1 MANLTKL
8 EFAGLDISGNNYISW
23 ALDAELHLEA
33 KGLGH
38 TITEGNNASN
48 QDRATALIFLRHHLH
63 DDLKREYLTVK
74 DPFTLWNC
82 LKKRFDHLKLV
93 ILPKARNDWLNLR
106 LQDFRSVAAYNSA
119 LFKITSTLKLCGENV
134 TDEQMLEKTF
144 TTFHASNVLLQQQY
158 RERKFTEYSE
168 LISCLLIAEQNNELL
183 LRNHEARPVG
193 SAAVPEAHAAT
204 HFRRG
209 NNHGNKGKHGN
220 GKGNQRGGHKNER
233 GKGVRYQPY
242 QRPLKIAEPKEPKQ
256 EKGKGSSSQP
266 PQKSV
271 CYRCGLTDHWQR
283 TCRTPEHF
291 VRLYQ
296 ASLKRPAEDIETN
309 LIEASAPST
318 SDTHLDVSDYLV
330 DLESGEPS
338 QFSFDEL

>member
-23 ALDAELHLEA
+23 ALDIELHLEA
-33 KGLGH
+33 KGLRH
-38 TITEGNNASN
+38 TITEGNNASI

-134 TDEQMLEKTF
+134 IDEQMLEKTF

-168 LISCLLIAEQNNELL
+168 LIFCLLIAEQNNELL
-183 LRNHEARPVG
+183 LRNHEACHVG
-193 SAAVPEAHAAT
+193 SAAVPKAHAAT
-204 HFRRG
+204 HFR
-209 NNHGNKGKHGN
+209 
-220 GKGNQRGGHKNER
+220 
-233 GKGVRYQPY
+233 
-242 QRPLKIAEPKEPKQ
+242 
-256 EKGKGSSSQP
+256 
-266 PQKSV
+266 
-271 CYRCGLTDHWQR
+271 
-283 TCRTPEHF
+283 
-291 VRLYQ
+291 
-296 ASLKRPAEDIETN
+296 
-309 LIEASAPST
+309 
-318 SDTHLDVSDYLV
+318 
-330 DLESGEPS
+330 
-338 QFSFDEL
+338 